1 MEAKRRDDEK
11 FYTVYETK
19 INGRTADNP
28 VVVSA
33 AGVQTLVRAIG
44 RKPGYVAHVVGVS
57 DLDFLVALGASNLQ
71 IVGVDSVG
79 APTRAGRVHKLA
91 NFPAEPAHNLRV

>member
-28 VVVSA
+28 VVVSG
-33 AGVQTLVRAIG
+33 AGVQKLVQAIG
-44 RKPGYVAHVVGVS
+44 RKPGYVAHVV
-57 DLDFLVALGASNLQ
+57 
-71 IVGVDSVG
+71 
-79 APTRAGRVHKLA
+79 
-91 NFPAEPAHNLRV
+91 AHTD